1 MIYRIHDAHQKVVMG
16 QKEMNP
22 FIESGLRYLIEITK
36 LRNRA
41 VPDKVAAQDNKYE
54 PDGIRTVRNQNVRK
68 DSMSMPAV
76 TFDAR
81 HRDLYIRSVV
91 INNGDHSSLIAGV
104 KAMAMRTA
112 ARRAGA
118 VGKVKLSQACIKK
131 LFIG

>member
-1 MIYRIHDAHQKVVMG
+1 MN

-22 FIESGLRYLIEITK
+22 VIESRLRYLIKITK

-41 VPDKVAAQDNKYE
+41 VSGNVAAQDNKYE

-68 DSMSMPAV
+68 DSMSVPAV

-81 HRDLYIRSVV
+81 HRNLYVFSVV
-91 INNGDHSSLIAGV
+91 INNGNHSSLIAGV
-104 KAMAMRTA
+104 KVVTMRAA
-112 ARRAGA
+112 ARRADA
-118 VGKVKLSQACIKK
+118 VSKVKLSQTCIKK

>member
-1 MIYRIHDAHQKVVMG
+1 MIYRVHDADQKIVMG

-68 DSMSMPAV
+68 DSMSVPAV

-81 HRDLYIRSVV
+81 YRNLYVLSVV
-91 INNGDHSSLIAGV
+91 VNNGDHSSLIARV
-104 KAMAMRTA
+104 KAMTMRTA
-112 ARRAGA
+112 ARGA
-118 VGKVKLSQACIKK
+118 DAVSRIKLSQTRIKQ
-131 LFIG
+131 LLIG